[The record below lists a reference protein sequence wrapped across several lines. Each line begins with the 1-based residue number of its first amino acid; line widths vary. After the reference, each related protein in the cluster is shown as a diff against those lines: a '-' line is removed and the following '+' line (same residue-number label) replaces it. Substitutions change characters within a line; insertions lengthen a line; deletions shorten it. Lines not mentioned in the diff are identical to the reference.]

1 MLGVWKSELP
11 ELDVA
16 TEGIVERIQKINKYL
31 DRIMN
36 VTLSD
41 HGLDRGEWHLLTAL
55 RGQGKP
61 YRVSPRVLA
70 RYMGISAA
78 ALTNRLNQLEG
89 RGLIRRLPDADDR
102 RGVHVELT
110 DAGWQAWQDSV
121 GTQARKEALVA
132 SALTDS
138 EKETLNDLLVRLM
151 IELEQPDKPDGDS
164 ADS

>member
-36 VTLSD
+36 GTLAD

-61 YRVSPRVLA
+61 YRVAPRVLA
-70 RYMGISAA
+70 GHMGISNA

-89 RGLIRRLPDADDR
+89 RGLIRRLPDEADR
-102 RGVHVELT
+102 RSVQVELT
-110 DAGWQAWQDSV
+110 QAGWHAWQDSV
-121 GTQARKEALVA
+121 GAQARKEALVA
-132 SALTDS
+132 SALTDA
-138 EKETLNDLLVRLM
+138 EKATLNRLLVRLM
-151 IELEQPDKPDGDS
+151 LEFEPR
-164 ADS
+164 AYT